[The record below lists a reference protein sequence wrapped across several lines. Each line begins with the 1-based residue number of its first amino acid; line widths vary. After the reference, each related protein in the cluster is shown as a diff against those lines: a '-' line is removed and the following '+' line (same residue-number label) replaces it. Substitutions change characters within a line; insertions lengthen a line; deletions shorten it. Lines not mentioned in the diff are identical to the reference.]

1 MVSEDNWHSVVRVLF
16 FILDEVFSVNTTCFV
31 KTMVNARIVV
41 TPLFQMTF
49 QFPEPFFGGL
59 FVGADAFDSESLAV
73 RNTFGAMFRM
83 TTLWGQVLMFIC
95 RFVVYVS

>member
-1 MVSEDNWHSVVRVLF
+1 MVCDDKWHSVVRVLF

-49 QFPEPFFGGL
+49 PFLKPFFGCL
-59 FVGADAFDSESLAV
+59 FIGADIYIYIYIYIYINA
-73 RNTFGAMFRM
+73 
-83 TTLWGQVLMFIC
+83 
-95 RFVVYVS
+95 

>member
-1 MVSEDNWHSVVRVLF
+1 MVCDDKWHSVVRVLF

-49 QFPEPFFGGL
+49 QFPKPFFGG
-59 FVGADAFDSESLAV
+59 FDAFDSESLAV
-73 RNTFGAMFRM
+73 RLLLVQCLG
-83 TTLWGQVLMFIC
+83 
-95 RFVVYVS
+95 